1 MTTLA
6 NNQTI
11 QHLPLDIGVG
21 GMTCASCVGR
31 VERALNKQ
39 ATVSQASVN
48 LATEMVRVVPSDAV
62 SDTAAWQRD
71 MRRVIREAG
80 YEHKEAQV
88 LVDGPAAHWM
98 GIDSAFL
105 PTLAALLLS
114 APLLLPMVVQ
124 WLNPI
129 FSALW
134 GSTVTLAMPP
144 AWAQFVLATP
154 VQFVLGWPFYKSA
167 WHALKGLTGNM
178 ELLVAIGTS
187 AGWGLSTWLWL
198 SHQDGYQPHLYYEGS
213 AVVIALVLLG
223 KYLET
228 RSKRQTTSAIRAL
241 NGLKPATAKLLPDGV
256 KREDIQH
263 IPVAELLV
271 GDRIRVSAGE
281 RMPADGIVVVG
292 SSSVDEAMIT
302 GEPLP
307 VAKTVGERVIGGTL
321 NGEATLDIEVTATDT
336 HSVLSQIVTM
346 VSDAQAGK
354 APVQRI
360 VDKVAAVFVPVVLL
374 IAGVTLWVWLAKGV
388 PFEQAMINM
397 VAVLVIACPCAL
409 GLATPAAMM
418 VGTGVA
424 AKHGILIKDAQA
436 LEQAY
441 AVDIVAFDKTG
452 TLTMGKPTVMDTL
465 WRDGLEPSAQHQQL
479 AVLQAL
485 QSDNPHPLAQAM
497 RDWLDAQALHTAAN
511 QLVVEQVENVA
522 GKGIQAISGGTL
534 IQMGS
539 LAWMRD
545 LGCGA
550 QLEHPIFSE
559 TLKQWQSQGLSVSAL
574 VQNGTIQALFA
585 FGDALKPSTVDAV
598 RALMA
603 AGKRVV
609 MLSGDN
615 QAAANAVGACIGL
628 PPADVWG
635 ELLPGDK
642 AEAIKKLQ
650 ATGSVVAFVGDGI
663 NDAPALST
671 AQVGVAMNNG
681 QHGDVAM
688 QAAGV
693 TLMRAD
699 PALVQAALSISK
711 HTVQKIRQN
720 LFWAFA
726 YNVAGIPLAAMGL
739 LSPVVAGAA
748 MALSSV
754 SVMSNAL
761 LLNRWKP

>member
-1 MTTLA
+1 MNTTPQQLHA
-6 NNQTI
+6 LT
-11 QHLPLDIGVG
+11 PLDIGVG

-48 LATEMVRVVPSDAV
+48 LATEMVRVMPSSKVTDV
-62 SDTAAWQRD
+62 VAWQRD
-71 MRRVIREAG
+71 MRRVIRDAG
-80 YEHKEAQV
+80 YEPKEAHV

-98 GIDSAFL
+98 GIDRAFL

-114 APLLLPMVVQ
+114 APLLVPMVVQ
-124 WLNPI
+124 WLATLFGN
-129 FSALW
+129 
-134 GSTVTLAMPP
+134 STVLMMPP

-178 ELLVAIGTS
+178 ELLVVIGTS

-198 SHQDGYQPHLYYEGS
+198 SHQGGHQPHLYYEGS

-241 NGLKPATAKLLPDGV
+241 NGLKPSTAKLLPDGV

-281 RMPADGIVVVG
+281 RMPADGVVVVG

-321 NGEATLDIEVTATDT
+321 NGEATIDIEVTATDT

-465 WRDGLEPSAQHQQL
+465 WRDRLEPPAQHQQL

-497 RDWLDAQALHTAAN
+497 RDWLDAQALHNDAN
-511 QLVVEQVENVA
+511 QIVVEQVENVA
-522 GKGIQAISGGTL
+522 GKGIQAISGGAPL
-534 IQMGS
+534 QMGS

-545 LGCGA
+545 LGFGA
-550 QLEHPIFSE
+550 QLEQPIFGE

-574 VQNGTIQALFA
+574 VQHGTIQALFA

-615 QAAANAVGACIGL
+615 QAAANAVGARIGL

-642 AEAIKKLQ
+642 AEAIKTLQ
-650 ATGSVVAFVGDGI
+650 ANGGVVAFVGDGI

>member
-71 MRRVIREAG
+71 MRRVIRDAG
-80 YEHKEAQV
+80 YEPKEAQV

-256 KREDIQH
+256 KRGDIQH

-522 GKGIQAISGGTL
+522 GKGIQAISGGAPL
-534 IQMGS
+534 QMGS

-574 VQNGTIQALFA
+574 VQHGTIQALFA

-615 QAAANAVGACIGL
+615 KAAANAVGACIGL
-628 PPADVWG
+628 PSADVWG

>member
-1 MTTLA
+1 
-6 NNQTI
+6 
-11 QHLPLDIGVG
+11 
-21 GMTCASCVGR
+21 MTCASCVGR

-39 ATVSQASVN
+39 ATVLQASVN
-48 LATEMVRVVPSDAV
+48 LATEMVRVTPNHEVTDV
-62 SDTAAWQRD
+62 AAWQRD
-71 MRRVIREAG
+71 MRRVIRDAG
-80 YEHKEAQV
+80 YEPKEPQV
-88 LVDGPAAHWM
+88 LADTDAPDWL
-98 GIDSAFL
+98 GIDKAFL
-105 PTLAALLLS
+105 PTFAALLLS

-124 WLNPI
+124 WLGPVLG
-129 FSALW
+129 ALW
-134 GSTVTLAMPP
+134 GSPVTLPMPAP
-144 AWAQFVLATP
+144 WAQFVLATP

-198 SHQDGYQPHLYYEGS
+198 SHQGGHEPHLYYEGS

-241 NGLKPATAKLLPDGV
+241 NGLKPTMAKLLPDGV
-256 KREDIQH
+256 RRDDVQH
-263 IPVAELLV
+263 IPVSELLV
-271 GDRIRVSAGE
+271 GDRIRVGAGE
-281 RMPADGIVVVG
+281 RIPADGVVFVG

-307 VAKTVGERVIGGTL
+307 VAKTAGDRVIGGTL
-321 NGEATLDIEVTATDT
+321 NGEATLDIEVSAIDT
-336 HSVLSQIVTM
+336 HSMLSQIVNM
-346 VSDAQAGK
+346 VTDAQAGK

-441 AVDIVAFDKTG
+441 AVSVVAFDKTG
-452 TLTMGKPTVMDTL
+452 TLTMGKPTVMATR
-465 WRDGLEPSAQHQQL
+465 WRDDVAQATHHQQL

-485 QSDNPHPLAQAM
+485 QADNPHPLAQAM
-497 RDWLDAQALHTAAN
+497 RDWLGTQVPHTLAN
-511 QLVVEQVENVA
+511 ETVLRHTENVS
-522 GKGIQAISGGTL
+522 GKGIQAVSDGAPL
-534 IQMGS
+534 RMGS
-539 LAWMRD
+539 LAWMRE
-545 LGCGA
+545 LGLGA
-550 QLEHPIFSE
+550 QLEQPVFRE
-559 TLKQWQSQGLSVSAL
+559 ALEQWQRLGYSVSAL
-574 VQNGTIQALFA
+574 AKQDNIQALFA
-585 FGDALKPSTVDAV
+585 FGDALKPGTVEAV

-603 AGKRVV
+603 DGKRVV

-615 QAAANAVGACIGL
+615 QAAANTVGALIGL
-628 PPADVWG
+628 QPTDVWG

-642 AEAIKKLQ
+642 ASAIKRLQ
-650 ATGSVVAFVGDGI
+650 ENNRVVAFVGDGI
-663 NDAPALST
+663 NDAPALTT

-699 PALVQAALSISK
+699 PMLVQAALSISK
-711 HTVQKIRQN
+711 HTVHKIRQN

>member
-71 MRRVIREAG
+71 MRRVIRDAG
-80 YEHKEAQV
+80 YEPKEAQV

-256 KREDIQH
+256 KRGDIQH

-374 IAGVTLWVWLAKGV
+374 IAAVTLWVWLAKGV
-388 PFEQAMINM
+388 PFELAMINM

-479 AVLQAL
+479 VELQAL

-497 RDWLDAQALHTAAN
+497 RDWLDAQAPHTAAN
-511 QLVVEQVENVA
+511 QAAVEQVENVA
-522 GKGIQAISGGTL
+522 GKGIQAISGGTPL
-534 IQMGS
+534 QMGS

-574 VQNGTIQALFA
+574 AQHGNIQALFA
-585 FGDALKPSTVDAV
+585 FGDALKPSAVDAV
-598 RALMA
+598 RALMKT
-603 AGKRVV
+603 GKRVV

-615 QAAANAVGACIGL
+615 QAAANVVGARIGL

-693 TLMRAD
+693 TLMRAN

>member
-1 MTTLA
+1 MNTTPQQLHA
-6 NNQTI
+6 LT
-11 QHLPLDIGVG
+11 PLDIGVG

-48 LATEMVRVVPSDAV
+48 LATEMVRVMPSSKVTDV
-62 SDTAAWQRD
+62 VAWQRD
-71 MRRVIREAG
+71 MRRVIRDAG
-80 YEHKEAQV
+80 YEPKEAHV

-98 GIDSAFL
+98 GIDRAFL

-114 APLLLPMVVQ
+114 APLLVPMVVQ
-124 WLNPI
+124 WLATLFGN
-129 FSALW
+129 
-134 GSTVTLAMPP
+134 STVLMMPP

-178 ELLVAIGTS
+178 ELLVVIGTS

-198 SHQDGYQPHLYYEGS
+198 SHQGGHQPHLYYEGS

-241 NGLKPATAKLLPDGV
+241 NGLKPSTAKLLPDGV

-281 RMPADGIVVVG
+281 RMPADGVVVVG

-321 NGEATLDIEVTATDT
+321 NGEATIDIEVTATDT

-374 IAGVTLWVWLAKGV
+374 VAGVTLWVWLAKGV

-441 AVDIVAFDKTG
+441 TVDIVAFDKTG

-465 WRDGLEPSAQHQQL
+465 WRDGLEPPAQHQQL

-497 RDWLDAQALHTAAN
+497 RDWLDAQALHNDAN
-511 QLVVEQVENVA
+511 QIVVEQVENVA
-522 GKGIQAISGGTL
+522 GKGIQAISGGAPL
-534 IQMGS
+534 QMGS

-545 LGCGA
+545 LGFGA
-550 QLEHPIFSE
+550 QLEQPIFGE

-574 VQNGTIQALFA
+574 VQHGTIQALFA

-615 QAAANAVGACIGL
+615 QAAANAVGARIGL

-642 AEAIKKLQ
+642 AEAIKTLQ
-650 ATGSVVAFVGDGI
+650 ANGGVVAFVGDGI